1 MSWIGLVI
9 EHVEI
14 FRYLVIY
21 KFIVLIIIQYWKT
34 MLTIFV
40 VLYRHPLRII
50 LSCNWRLFT
59 LESNHYI
66 AERLDENRD
75 IQKNY
80 KRKHDKDSR
89 RSYQKLDKNNRRK
102 PGDRKHPSDSKR
114 RQNYHDRDT
123 KKVHWLIIISRF

>member
-1 MSWIGLVI
+1 M
-9 EHVEI
+9 
-14 FRYLVIY
+14 FN
-21 KFIVLIIIQYWKT
+21 II
-34 MLTIFV
+34 V
-40 VLYRHPLRII
+40 VLYRNTLSII

-75 IQKNY
+75 IQKHY

-89 RSYQKLDKNNRRK
+89 RSYQKQDKNSRRK

-114 RQNYHDRDT
+114 RQNSHDRDT
-123 KKVHWLIIISRF
+123 KKVY